1 MRAGSLWHQ
10 QRRVAPQ
17 VCGMGSATRLAGK
30 NQQRGA
36 SLQQHWALPYRQQ
49 QQQQQPRR
57 MQEHMSGAGS
67 SAQQQQFEA

>member
-1 MRAGSLWHQ
+1 
-10 QRRVAPQ
+10 
-17 VCGMGSATRLAGK
+17 MGSATRLAGK

-49 QQQQQPRR
+49 QQQQPRR